1 MQDYSFKPVAII
13 ETPFRE
19 KFAIPR
25 QAGIV
30 SAAKGRVV
38 LHGEAAQPECVEGL
52 EDFSHLWLAW
62 VFHGVPQG
70 EWRPRVRPPRL
81 GGNVRVGVFA
91 SRAPFRPNP
100 IGLSVVKLDAI
111 RIESGK
117 AILEV
122 SGVDMM
128 DGTPILDIK
137 PYIPYSDAISDAS
150 AGFAPDAPEN
160 KLEVL
165 FLPEAEAAL
174 QARSDGDSVRE
185 LIRALLAPDPRPA
198 YKQAQTE
205 GEYGMLLYDF
215 DLQWRINGNRA
226 EVVDLRASK

>member
-1 MQDYSFKPVAII
+1 MQEYSFKSVATI

-38 LHGEAAQPECVEGL
+38 LQGEAAKPECVEGL
-52 EDFSHLWLAW
+52 DGFSHLWLTW
-62 VFHGVPQG
+62 VFHGVRQG
-70 EWRPRVRPPRL
+70 EWQPRVRPPRL

-91 SRAPFRPNP
+91 SRSPFRPNP

-111 RIESGK
+111 CIESGK

-137 PYIPYSDAISDAS
+137 PYIPYSDAISGAS
-150 AGFAPDAPEN
+150 AGFAPDAPESR
-160 KLEVL
+160 LDVL
-165 FLPEAEAAL
+165 FLPMAEEAL
-174 QARSDGDSVRE
+174 RARGDGDSVRE
-185 LIRALLAPDPRPA
+185 LIRALLALDPRPA
-198 YKQAQTE
+198 YKQAETE

-215 DLQWRINGNRA
+215 DLQWRINGNCA
-226 EVVDLRASK
+226 EVVALQAP